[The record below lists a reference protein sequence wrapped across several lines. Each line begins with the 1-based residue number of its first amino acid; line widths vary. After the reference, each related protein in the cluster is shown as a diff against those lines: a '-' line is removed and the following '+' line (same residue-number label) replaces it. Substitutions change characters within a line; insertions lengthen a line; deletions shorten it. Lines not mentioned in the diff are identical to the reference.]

1 MLQGSKTMTQGTGR
15 KSGWRLAAS
24 GTRQKHRAQSAEHRA
39 EERHAA
45 GQQKNTLYRVLVR
58 YNNVITWFK
67 VLFLTARYIERDCTT
82 AGPQDRKTAGPQD
95 RKTAGPQD
103 RKTPLC

>member
-1 MLQGSKTMTQGTGR
+1 MLQGSKTMTQ
-15 KSGWRLAAS
+15 
-24 GTRQKHRAQSAEHRA
+24 SAGHRA

-45 GQQKNTLYRVLVR
+45 GQQKNTPYRVLVR
-58 YNNVITWFK
+58 YNNVITWFQ

-95 RKTAGPQD
+95 PALLTSRRVPFPKYFLNIFKSNIPGFQ
-103 RKTPLC
+103 KY